1 MEKTVTISDNSREGT
16 REVKAKVNTDK
27 VIDFLMTLKKDGGP
41 LPDHDGEDKSF
52 WKGYEAALRDL
63 INEYDL
69 VDTIADY
76 DDFEEW
82 LAEDEQ
88 ERRGF

>member
-1 MEKTVTISDNSREGT
+1 MKKTVTISDGSREGT
-16 REVKAKVNTDK
+16 RDVEAKVNTERI
-27 VIDFLMTLKKDGGP
+27 VEFLMSEKGP
-41 LPDHDGEDKSF
+41 LTKRCRPSSLDGF
-52 WKGYEAALRDL
+52 WRGYAEALRNIID
-63 INEYDL
+63 EYDL
-69 VDTIADY
+69 EDTIAGY